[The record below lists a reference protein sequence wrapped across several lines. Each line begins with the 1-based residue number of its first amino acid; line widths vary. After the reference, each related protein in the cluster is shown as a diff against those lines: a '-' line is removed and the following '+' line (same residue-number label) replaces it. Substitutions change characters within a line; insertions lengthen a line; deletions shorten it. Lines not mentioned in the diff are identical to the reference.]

1 MDPFFLDNIDEKSD
15 LIPLLSLEDEEKINS
30 TKIPKELS
38 ILPLKNTVLFP
49 GVVIPV
55 TVGREKSIKL
65 IKDNYV
71 GKKIIGTVSQKDITI
86 EDPNPTH
93 LNSVG
98 TVAKIMRLFK
108 MPDGSSTIIIQG
120 LKKFKLKS
128 ITQTDPYFKA
138 TVEPFKEIY
147 PKNNNDTFKAL
158 ISSLKDTSL
167 KVIKESPKIPSEVA
181 FAVNNIE
188 SDSFLVNFI
197 SSNMNIKVVDK
208 QQILEEPS
216 LEKRASI
223 TLKHL
228 NEELKVLEMKNEIQ
242 SKVKSDLDEQ
252 QREYLLNQQL
262 KTIQEELGGNVH
274 QEEIENM
281 RKKGDEKKWNKKT
294 KLHFEKELKKLQ
306 RMNPQVG
313 EYGVQRTYVETLL
326 DLPWNEFTKDTFN
339 LKRQKEFLIKIIM
352 V

>member
-138 TVEPFKEIY
+138 TVEPFK
-147 PKNNNDTFKAL
+147 
-158 ISSLKDTSL
+158 
-167 KVIKESPKIPSEVA
+167 
-181 FAVNNIE
+181 
-188 SDSFLVNFI
+188 
-197 SSNMNIKVVDK
+197 
-208 QQILEEPS
+208 
-216 LEKRASI
+216 
-223 TLKHL
+223 
-228 NEELKVLEMKNEIQ
+228 
-242 SKVKSDLDEQ
+242 
-252 QREYLLNQQL
+252 
-262 KTIQEELGGNVH
+262 
-274 QEEIENM
+274 
-281 RKKGDEKKWNKKT
+281 
-294 KLHFEKELKKLQ
+294 
-306 RMNPQVG
+306 
-313 EYGVQRTYVETLL
+313 
-326 DLPWNEFTKDTFN
+326 
-339 LKRQKEFLIKIIM
+339 
-352 V
+352 